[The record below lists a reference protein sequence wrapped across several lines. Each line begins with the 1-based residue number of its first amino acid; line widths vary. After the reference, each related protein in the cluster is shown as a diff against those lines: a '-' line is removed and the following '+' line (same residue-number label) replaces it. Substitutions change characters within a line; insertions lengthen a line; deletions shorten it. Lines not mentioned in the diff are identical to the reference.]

1 MAAKKKSKKSKS
13 STIVLNKRARYD
25 YYIEEKFEAGIV
37 LEGWEVKSLRE
48 GQVQLG
54 ESYVFVK
61 DNEIWITGCVIS
73 ALKTVSTHITPN
85 PNRTRKLLLHRREID
100 KLIGAVER
108 KGYTLIATA
117 MYWKKNMVKLEVGI
131 GKGKKEHDKRAVQ
144 KDRDW
149 NRDKNRILKSG

>member
-1 MAAKKKSKKSKS
+1 M
-13 STIVLNKRARYD
+13 
-25 YYIEEKFEAGIV
+25 
-37 LEGWEVKSLRE
+37 
-48 GQVQLG
+48 
-54 ESYVFVK
+54 
-61 DNEIWITGCVIS
+61 
-73 ALKTVSTHITPN
+73 
-85 PNRTRKLLLHRREID
+85 HRREID

-117 MYWKKNMVKLEVGI
+117 MYWKKNMVKVEIGI

>member
-1 MAAKKKSKKSKS
+1 MAGKKKSKKSKS

-25 YYIEEKFEAGIV
+25 YYIEEKFEAGFV

-61 DNEIWITGCVIS
+61 EDEVWITGCVIA
-73 ALKTVSTHITPN
+73 ALPTVSTHITPN
-85 PNRTRKLLLHRREID
+85 PNRTKKLLLHRREID
-100 KLIGAVER
+100 KLIEAVKR

-117 MYWKKNMVKLEVGI
+117 MYWKKNMVKIEVGI

-149 NRDKNRILKSG
+149 NRDKNRIMKSG

>member
-1 MAAKKKSKKSKS
+1 MASKKKANKSKS

-25 YYIEEKFEAGIV
+25 YYIEEKFESGLV

-61 DNEIWITGCVIS
+61 EDEVWITGCVIA
-73 ALKTVSTHITPN
+73 ALPTVSTHITPN
-85 PNRTRKLLLHRREID
+85 PNRTKKLLLHRREID

-108 KGYTLIATA
+108 KGYTLVATA
-117 MYWKKNMVKLEVGI
+117 MYWKKNVAKVEIGI

-149 NRDKNRILKSG
+149 NRDKSRLLKSG

>member
-1 MAAKKKSKKSKS
+1 MAAKKKSKKAKS

-37 LEGWEVKSLRE
+37 LEGWEVKALRE
-48 GQVQLG
+48 GQVQLQ

-61 DNEIWITGCVIS
+61 EDEVWITGCVIS
-73 ALKTVSTHITPN
+73 ALQTVSTHITPA

-108 KGYTLIATA
+108 KGYTLVATA
-117 MYWKKNMVKLEVGI
+117 MYWKKNRVKVEIGI
-131 GKGKKEHDKRAVQ
+131 GKGKKEYDKRAVQ
-144 KDRDW
+144 KERDW
-149 NRDKNRILKSG
+149 NRDKQRILKSG